1 MNARILCLTRGGE
14 ASYPNQ
20 DGAIAVAKE
29 RGQDM
34 MFLYISNIEF
44 LDHTAS
50 PKVIDLEAELDEL
63 GEFMLVMAQERAR
76 KAGVTAYTCVRRG
89 FFSQVLS
96 KMIEE
101 YNFDTVI
108 LGSSSGDTGIIDE
121 DLLHE
126 VTCKIHQEYEVEF
139 IILYEGEIIKTYQV
153 ETGGDSDQE
162 EI

>member
-14 ASYPNQ
+14 PSYPNQ
-20 DGAIAVAKE
+20 DGAIAIAKE

-44 LDHTAS
+44 LDHTAA

-76 KAGVTAYTCVRRG
+76 KASVTAYTCVRRG
-89 FFSQVLS
+89 YFSQVLS
-96 KMIEE
+96 EMIEE

-121 DLLHE
+121 DLLHD
-126 VTCKIHQEYEVEF
+126 VTCEIHQKYEVEF

-153 ETGGDSDQE
+153 ETGGDSVQADA
-162 EI
+162 